1 MKGTAVSTW
10 LKTCRKLY
18 SDEVVDRAMTGA
30 GMLKDKTFSPIEDV
44 EDSQIFKIIA
54 GIAKDINMSTAELW
68 GIIGVENVLT
78 WSKDYPAFFKHD
90 SLYAFLKS
98 MYDIH
103 VVVVKRIPGAKPPI
117 LDLKPIS
124 KREAIFKYNSKRGMF
139 DYFLGL
145 IKGACKYYNEQIEI
159 KEIGRSSDTLELK
172 LTFEKDIYYR
182 KSYLINKITSLGFIK
197 NVNIKSAIMSGVIFG
212 ILSGATFIL
221 LHSLPVYLGALYA
234 IAASYISSALL
245 HKPVKNVINE
255 LNSIRSHDYAED
267 GEVLSKDIYEELHR
281 AIFEY
286 KDSVRKDFVGFKGLT
301 DEMNT
306 FSETLSAIADK
317 MSLTSGEISG
327 VVEQLATAA
336 MMQAQETENSV
347 GMLNSNVQSIKDA
360 VQVETENKD
369 ELENAVEKIETSF
382 ENVKDTA
389 DKLNNIL
396 DSFGVVKNS
405 SIELQNK
412 ANSITEIVSLVSSI
426 SNQTNLLALNA
437 SIEAARAGEAGR
449 GFAVVAEEVRKLAEQ
464 TQSAV
469 ENITKDLTEFTGEV
483 EKLVEDVSKQFE
495 ILEAENGKLRNA
507 VSETNN
513 ANDRIKIVTDK
524 MVETSEKLQKETEAI
539 ASVYENIESLAAI
552 AEENSASSQ
561 EVSANVSTYMEQIK
575 RLTASITDFKKMT
588 RQFQEEIDIY
598 KI

>member
-10 LKTCRKLY
+10 IKTCRKLY
-18 SDEVVDRAMTGA
+18 TDEIVDRAMISG
-30 GMLKDKTFSPIEDV
+30 GMSKDRTFSPIEDID
-44 EDSQIFKIIA
+44 DSQIFKVITSIA
-54 GIAKDINMSTAELW
+54 QDVKMPTSELW
-68 GIIGVENVLT
+68 GIIGVENILT
-78 WSKDYPAFFKHD
+78 WSKDYPAFFKHEG
-90 SLYAFLKS
+90 LYEFLKS
-98 MYDIH
+98 MYDVH

-117 LDLKPIS
+117 LNLKPIS

-145 IKGACKYYNEQIEI
+145 INGASKYYKEKVEI

-182 KSYLINKITSLGFIK
+182 KSYLINKIMSFGFIK
-197 NVNIKSAIMSGVIFG
+197 NVNIKSAVMTGVIFG
-212 ILSGATFIL
+212 ILSGVTFIL
-221 LHSLPVYLGALYA
+221 LHSLPIYIGAIYA
-234 IAASYISSALL
+234 IVSSYISSALL

-255 LNSIRSHDYAED
+255 LKSIMSRNFVED
-267 GEVLSKDIYEELHR
+267 GEILTKDIYEEIYR
-281 AIFEY
+281 TIFEY

-306 FSETLSAIADK
+306 FSGTLSTIADK
-317 MSLTSGEISG
+317 MSLTSEEIAG

-347 GMLNSNVQSIKDA
+347 HLLNTNVQSIKDA
-360 VQVETENKD
+360 VEVETQNKD
-369 ELENAVEKIETSF
+369 ELEGAVDKIETSF

-396 DSFGVVKNS
+396 DSFGIVKNS
-405 SIELQNK
+405 SVQLQNK

-449 GFAVVAEEVRKLAEQ
+449 GFSVVADEVRKLAEQ
-464 TQSAV
+464 TRNAV
-469 ENITKDLTEFTGEV
+469 ENITESLTEFTGEV

-507 VSETNN
+507 VSETNS
-513 ANDRIKIVTDK
+513 ANDKIKVVTDK
-524 MVETSEKLQKETEAI
+524 MIETSEKLQKETESI
-539 ASVYENIESLAAI
+539 TSVYGNIESLAAI
-552 AEENSASSQ
+552 AEENSASSE

-575 RLTASITDFKKMT
+575 RLTTSISDFKKLT
-588 RQFQEEIDIY
+588 SQFQEDIDIY

>member
-10 LKTCRKLY
+10 MKTCRKLY
-18 SDEVVDRAMTGA
+18 GDEIVDKAMISVD
-30 GMLKDKTFSPIEDV
+30 MPKDKTFSPVEDV
-44 EDSQIFKIIA
+44 DDSQIFKVIES
-54 GIAKDINMSTAELW
+54 IAKDANISTAELW
-68 GIIGVENVLT
+68 GIIGVENVMT
-78 WSKDYPAFFKHD
+78 WSKYYPAFFKHD
-90 SLYAFLKS
+90 SLYTFLKS
-98 MYDIH
+98 MYDVH

-145 IKGACKYYNEQIEI
+145 INGASQYYNEKVEI
-159 KEIGRSSDTLELK
+159 KEIGRSSDSLELK
-172 LTFEKDIYYR
+172 LTFDKDIYY
-182 KSYLINKITSLGFIK
+182 KKYYAINRIMSLGFIK
-197 NVNIKSAIMSGVIFG
+197 SVNIKSAIMTGIIFG
-212 ILSGATFIL
+212 ILSYATFIL
-221 LHSLPVYLGALYA
+221 LHSLPVYLGAAYA
-234 IAASYISSALL
+234 VAASFISSVLL
-245 HKPVKNVINE
+245 HKPIKNVMNE
-255 LNSIRSHDYAED
+255 FKKIMSHDYTED
-267 GEVLSKDIYEELHR
+267 GDISTKDIYENLNKTV
-281 AIFEY
+281 FEY

-306 FSETLSAIADK
+306 FSGTLSTIADK

-327 VVEQLATAA
+327 VVEQLAAAA
-336 MMQAQETENSV
+336 MTQAQETENSV
-347 GMLNSNVQSIKDA
+347 GLLNSNVQSIKDA
-360 VQVETENKD
+360 VEVETQNKN
-369 ELENAVEKIETSF
+369 ELENAVDKIETSF

-396 DSFGVVKNS
+396 NSFGVVKNS
-405 SIELQNK
+405 SVELQNK

-464 TQSAV
+464 TRSAV
-469 ENITKDLTEFTGEV
+469 ENITADLTEFTGEV

-495 ILEAENGKLRNA
+495 ILEVENEKLRNS
-507 VSETNN
+507 VSETNG
-513 ANDRIKIVTDK
+513 ANDRIKVVTNK
-524 MVETSEKLQKETEAI
+524 MIETSEKLQKETEAI
-539 ASVYENIESLAAI
+539 TSVYENIESLAAI

-575 RLTASITDFKKMT
+575 RLTTSISDFKKLT
-588 RQFQEEIDIY
+588 DEFQEDIDIY